1 METIM
6 TCFTCHGITR
16 PMSTRINGGI
26 KMAPMFR
33 TCCGFLQIHA
43 ACKVGN
49 PRLCLKTGLNAGSK
63 SLYRLPAIQ
72 VREFKGISLIMTN
85 TGKVYMIFSPPH
97 VSPERLIQVLLELDY
112 QTIKTTNWDLFSS
125 RNTTKRALKR
135 NRYFYQQLVSMGL
148 I

>member
-1 METIM
+1 MRHGAVTH
-6 TCFTCHGITR
+6 FTHHGNNHDVFYLSRDHEANGIH
-16 PMSTRINGGI
+16 GGI

-72 VREFKGISLIMTN
+72 VREG
-85 TGKVYMIFSPPH
+85 
-97 VSPERLIQVLLELDY
+97 
-112 QTIKTTNWDLFSS
+112 
-125 RNTTKRALKR
+125 
-135 NRYFYQQLVSMGL
+135 
-148 I
+148 